1 MIRRVFVEDQ
11 EKVRTHHT
19 PFSIEDLKSAV
30 QEGRESERAR
40 IIAILQEAQN
50 VYNLKSMNMNE
61 FSHGQYEGITKAIEL
76 IEGESK

>member
-40 IIAILQEAQN
+40 IIELLEKADIYERPVVLDRDTLMAL
-50 VYNLKSMNMNE
+50 LKGDKE
-61 FSHGQYEGITKAIEL
+61 T
-76 IEGESK
+76 